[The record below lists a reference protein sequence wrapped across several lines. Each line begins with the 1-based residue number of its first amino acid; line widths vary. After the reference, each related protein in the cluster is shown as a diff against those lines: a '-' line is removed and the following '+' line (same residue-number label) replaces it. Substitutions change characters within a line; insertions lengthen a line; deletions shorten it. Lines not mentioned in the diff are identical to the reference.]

1 MKANVA
7 TYQAVAVTNS
17 NGGSLY
23 VRNVTNIHA
32 VAFQRFGVRAIG
44 FLPLHLGSGSHQA
57 RVVVQTQ
64 VKLPAEDG
72 DVVVESLWRAS
83 SRLMVGVVGRCRV
96 SSPAPTDLSICW
108 TNRYRMGQ
116 EAAFCISKNGL
127 HQSIVPQN
135 VLQGICI
142 ELHTKIVSQTAHI
155 GCSASASIINV
166 TRLHGDFHVM
176 FAETM
181 VLLIK
186 FKFRCVYVDT

>member
-1 MKANVA
+1 MA
-7 TYQAVAVTNS
+7 TYQTIAVTNS
-17 NGGSLY
+17 YGGSLC
-23 VRNVTNIHA
+23 VRNVTNIQA
-32 VAFQRFGVRAIG
+32 VAFQRLRVSAVG
-44 FLPLHLGSGSHQA
+44 FLPLHLGSGSHQTSVA
-57 RVVVQTQ
+57 MQTQ

-72 DVVVESLWRAS
+72 DVVVELLWHAS
-83 SRLMVGVVGRCRV
+83 SGLMVGVVGRCRL
-96 SSPAPTDLSICW
+96 SSPAPTELPICW

-142 ELHTKIVSQTAHI
+142 ELHTKIISQTAHI
-155 GCSASASIINV
+155 RCSASASIING

-176 FAETM
+176 FAKTM

-186 FKFRCVYVDT
+186 NLFRCVYVDT